1 MPRSLNK
8 SNWLSTRIHTPKNDF
23 TNNDLKC
30 TCILILILLMQG
42 TVSKFYTRML
52 SKLYNVSYL
61 DVLLGSVTLYWGQR
75 WGDLTHIEPSFLYPF
90 MDYVLCLPSAVIAI
104 NNEIKTLMATVP
116 LWESAGY
123 EPRVTVLHWF
133 AAQWATSPQNYPH
146 HIQCKSF
153 FFICRTI
160 NDT

>member
-75 WGDLTHIEPSFLYPF
+75 WGDLTHHEPSFLYPF

-123 EPRVTVLHWF
+123 EPRVTVLTLIRCPMSYL
-133 AAQWATSPQNYPH
+133 TSKLSPPH
-146 HIQCKSF
+146 SMQKF